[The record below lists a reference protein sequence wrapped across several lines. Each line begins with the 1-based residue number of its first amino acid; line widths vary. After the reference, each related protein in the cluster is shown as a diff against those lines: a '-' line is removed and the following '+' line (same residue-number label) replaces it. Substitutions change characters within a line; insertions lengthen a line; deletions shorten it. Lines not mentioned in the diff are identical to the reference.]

1 MLKPIQMEDYL
12 ALPKTELVRDMEIF
26 EKLEDC
32 ISNYKNIAALYGHD
46 SIDAKETLYR
56 GVRNA
61 FLYGKWYAE
70 ELAKLEEEGK

>member
-1 MLKPIQMEDYL
+1 MRMKDYL
-12 ALPKTELVRDMEIF
+12 ALPNTQLVRDMELF

-32 ISNYKNIAALYGHD
+32 INNYENIAALYGYD
-46 SIDAKETLYR
+46 SNDAKETLYR

-70 ELAKLEEEGK
+70 ENYQERGK

>member
-1 MLKPIQMEDYL
+1 MSKQMRMEDYL
-12 ALPKTELVRDMEIF
+12 TLPKTQLVQDMELF

-32 ISNYKNIAALYGHD
+32 INNYENIATLYGYN
-46 SIDAKETLYR
+46 SKDAKETLYR

-70 ELAKLEEEGK
+70 EQNI